1 MNVLFYVMD
10 CLRADHVSA
19 LGYGRRTTPN
29 LDRLAAEGV
38 AFSRCYAQ
46 SGWTAP
52 SAATMFSGQIPSRTG
67 IHKMRDALNPDMPW
81 LPEMLQH
88 NGFVT
93 VGFSSMYQVSRL
105 RGFHRGF
112 TDFFDLF
119 MDPQMME
126 VCRARDIDAR
136 GDHYCLPLS
145 EDLHARALNWLD
157 ARKDSFDPW
166 YMLIW
171 SIDTHEP
178 FRQPPR
184 FNTDADPGY
193 RGPING
199 RGRPFTDVANARD
212 RQQLIDLYDGALRY
226 QDEQLGKLVEAL
238 RERNQLDDTLIIVV
252 GDHGEMFWE
261 HGIAGH
267 GKFPWEEEL
276 RVPLIMRCPQILPQG
291 KVFDS
296 LVQMID
302 VPATIADYAGLP
314 PEPRFR
320 GKSLRPVFEGAA
332 EHLHDAIVLEVP
344 FPHDPERKETA
355 RVVITKDRLK
365 LVQYVA
371 PGFPRRL
378 RWMVK
383 EYGRAFLS
391 LFRPGTI
398 SLYYGHYFRRGPR
411 VLLDG
416 FFWSLFWPFWLVF
429 GGTDTYVFDLSQDPR
444 EDYNRSSS
452 HPRVKELL
460 AVLAAADAG
469 QVAGKSLAGSSAEE
483 QEKKIEEH
491 LRQLGYVED

>member
-1 MNVLFYVMD
+1 
-10 CLRADHVSA
+10 
-19 LGYGRRTTPN
+19 
-29 LDRLAAEGV
+29 
-38 AFSRCYAQ
+38 
-46 SGWTAP
+46 
-52 SAATMFSGQIPSRTG
+52 
-67 IHKMRDALNPDMPW
+67 
-81 LPEMLQH
+81 
-88 NGFVT
+88 
-93 VGFSSMYQVSRL
+93 
-105 RGFHRGF
+105 
-112 TDFFDLF
+112 
-119 MDPQMME
+119 
-126 VCRARDIDAR
+126 
-136 GDHYCLPLS
+136 
-145 EDLHARALNWLD
+145 
-157 ARKDSFDPW
+157 
-166 YMLIW
+166 
-171 SIDTHEP
+171 
-178 FRQPPR
+178 
-184 FNTDADPGY
+184 
-193 RGPING
+193 
-199 RGRPFTDVANARD
+199 
-212 RQQLIDLYDGALRY
+212 
-226 QDEQLGKLVEAL
+226 
-238 RERNQLDDTLIIVV
+238 
-252 GDHGEMFWE
+252 MFWE